1 MATHLDLQEQEQV
14 DQLKDFWKQYG
25 NLVMSVLLAATVS
38 MAGWQGWNWW
48 QRSQAAQAA
57 AVYGALERAAA
68 THDAKKARDATGELI
83 DKYSMSSYAGMAAL
97 LSARMQVEAGDLK
110 TAKLQLGWAQENARD
125 RGLRD
130 LARLR
135 LAAVLLDEKA
145 YDEALKQLASEP
157 AASFATRYAELRGD
171 ILAAQGKVGEAK
183 NAYQA
188 ALAKVDEAQKV
199 ASPDQRRS
207 QYRELLQLK
216 FESMGGQKP

>member
-1 MATHLDLQEQEQV
+1 MVSRLQMKHAGAEF
-14 DQLKDFWKQYG
+14 LP
-25 NLVMSVLLAATVS
+25 SS
-38 MAGWQGWNWW
+38 MTRIFHP
-48 QRSQAAQAA
+48 RS
-57 AVYGALERAAA
+57 RAI
-68 THDAKKARDATGELI
+68 G
-83 DKYSMSSYAGMAAL
+83 AGMAAL
-97 LSARMQVEAGDLK
+97 LSAKMQIEAGDLK

-145 YDEALKQLASEP
+145 YDEALKQLTSEP
-157 AASFATRYAELRGD
+157 AASFAIRYAELRGD
-171 ILAAQGKVGEAK
+171 ILAAQGNVGEAK

-188 ALAKVDEAQKV
+188 ALAKVDEAQKT